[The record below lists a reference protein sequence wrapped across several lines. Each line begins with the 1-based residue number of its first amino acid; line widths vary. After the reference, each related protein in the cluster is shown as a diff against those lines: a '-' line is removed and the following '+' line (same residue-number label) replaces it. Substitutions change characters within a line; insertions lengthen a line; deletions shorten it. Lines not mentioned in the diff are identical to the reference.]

1 MNVKILIILL
11 LINNIYSY
19 IINKNKCF
27 NEFNSDVWNNTC
39 NKIYKKTNLYICYN
53 PAILYNITY
62 ECNKIISN
70 WSNKHFNSINVI
82 NTKSGKKYIKLY
94 KVNTNILRL
103 TNNNIVNIKFYDDIY
118 INKLYLDGNNIS
130 KITVDNKNNTSIEYL
145 FLNNSG
151 INNKIFNNLTSIPNL
166 KFLDLQNNSIN
177 YLNLT
182 YYNTYYNHVK
192 IDISYNNIDCNK
204 YIDNANII
212 NKCVKTFTLRLIMY
226 IIILLLVVFFTFCI
240 IYAINK
246 YKAMKLQKKNIQ
258 NHNNIYESMN
268 RLNQ

>member
-11 LINNIYSY
+11 LINNINSY
-19 IINKNKCF
+19 INNKNKCF
-27 NEFNSDVWNNTC
+27 DDFNSDFWNNTC

-53 PAILYNITY
+53 PVILYNITY

-70 WSNKHFNSINVI
+70 WSNKHFNIINVI

-94 KVNTNILRL
+94 KLNTKILRL
-103 TNNNIVNIKFYDDIY
+103 TNNNIVNIKFYDDIH
-118 INKLYLDGNNIS
+118 IKKLYLDGNNIS

-151 INNKIFNNLTSIPNL
+151 INNKLFNNLTSIPNL

-192 IDISYNNIDCNK
+192 IDISYNNIDCDK

-212 NKCVKTFTLRLIMY
+212 NTCVKKFTLIHIIY
-226 IIILLLVVFFTFCI
+226 IIIILLLFIFFAFI
-240 IYAINK
+240 IKYSKNK
-246 YKAMKLQKKNIQ
+246 YKAMKLQKINQ
-258 NHNNIYESMN
+258 NHNIYESMN